1 MITTATTRTPRPM
14 LSLLLTVGVLAVA
27 VAGVGARPAHA
38 DACFGGGH
46 YQNTRDAQPDGA
58 AAGDGQ
64 VVGFRRGSRA
74 GRTTGTGLVLAAGL
88 GLVWIGGRR
97 KNRLGAK
104 PDQDLTE
111 TATDRH
117 PPTKRSP

>member
-1 MITTATTRTPRPM
+1 MITTATTRTPRRM
-14 LSLLLTVGVLAVA
+14 LSLLLTVGVLAV
-27 VAGVGARPAHA
+27 VGVGARPAHA

-46 YQNTRDAQPDGA
+46 HYENTRDAQPDGA

-111 TATDRH
+111 TATDRR
-117 PPTKRSP
+117 PPTRRSP

>member
-1 MITTATTRTPRPM
+1 MLTTATTRTTRRM
-14 LSLLLTVGVLAVA
+14 LSLLLTVGVLAV
-27 VAGVGARPAHA
+27 VGVGARPAHA
-38 DACFGGGH
+38 DVCFGGGH
-46 YQNTRDAQPDGA
+46 HENTRDAQPDGA

-64 VVGFRRGSRA
+64 VVGFRHGSRT

-97 KNRLGAK
+97 KKRLGAN
-104 PDQDLTE
+104 PAQDVTE
-111 TATDRH
+111 TAADRR